1 MLYTCGLI
9 LIALSIMS
17 KTIHWGVS
25 TQLKQTF
32 DNRILSYA
40 ICTV

>member
-17 KTIHWGVS
+17 KTIHWGVRI
-25 TQLKQTF
+25 QLKQTF
-32 DNRILSYA
+32 DRILSYA